1 MIYIIFQLFFFI
13 IISVIFKKKFISFLW
28 LFFSAI
34 ILYFIIHY
42 VLPLPEGFNDDEF
55 VYLELLNEGDISRMK
70 TFFHNFFKP
79 SFFLDDKII
88 IEFVRFFL
96 GISNFYLIFLLFDR
110 GLDNYKMILFLVLCS
125 GYSLH
130 VFTFLREPFLYF
142 FITIFLY
149 FLIKNKFLISSL
161 FLILIGL
168 ARLDSLIYVLPFWFI
183 ILSVRFNFKYIF
195 NILVI
200 LYLTMYWLMFFGPL
214 SVYTEPYIR
223 AFSIL
228 NDLESENTLIQNITD
243 VIIPSLSIAKIL
255 FQIQLIGGLYY
266 IYRLK
271 SNQYLYK
278 SCIFIYL
285 FTLLILLSISNNY
298 GWLLRL
304 TSGMILMFYII
315 LTNYENS
322 KQKLNAT

>member
-1 MIYIIFQLFFFI
+1 
-13 IISVIFKKKFISFLW
+13 
-28 LFFSAI
+28 
-34 ILYFIIHY
+34 
-42 VLPLPEGFNDDEF
+42 
-55 VYLELLNEGDISRMK
+55 
-70 TFFHNFFKP
+70 
-79 SFFLDDKII
+79 
-88 IEFVRFFL
+88 
-96 GISNFYLIFLLFDR
+96 
-110 GLDNYKMILFLVLCS
+110 
-125 GYSLH
+125 
-130 VFTFLREPFLYF
+130 
-142 FITIFLY
+142 
-149 FLIKNKFLISSL
+149 
-161 FLILIGL
+161 
-168 ARLDSLIYVLPFWFI
+168 
-183 ILSVRFNFKYIF
+183 
-195 NILVI
+195 
-200 LYLTMYWLMFFGPL
+200 MFFGPL

-266 IYRLK
+266 IYKLK

-304 TSGMILMFYII
+304 TSGMILMFYLI
-315 LTNYENS
+315 LTNHENA